1 MTTSR
6 RDLLSGMLRI
16 CVAAALART
25 PAHAQENAAVRLGE
39 PHPFGPE
46 MVRDQARALAT
57 EPFGSFDGA
66 VPEVLAGLNYDQH
79 RDIRFR
85 REAALWHGLGLDAEV
100 QFFHLG
106 YRFRTPVHIYE
117 VADGMARE
125 VLYTPSS
132 FDFGQNG
139 FDPDFPEDLGFAGFR
154 LHAPVNR
161 PDHLDELAVFLG
173 ASYFR
178 AVGRGQ
184 RYGISARG
192 VAIDTGLPKQE
203 EFPSFRAFWLERPA
217 PGAGQIVAHALLDG
231 PSLTGAY
238 TFRIQPGDAT
248 TMDIDVTLF
257 PRTAI
262 ELLGIAPLTSMFAFG
277 PHDRQ
282 GVDDFRP
289 QVHDSEGLQ
298 IWSGSGEWSWRPLV
312 NPAEE
317 LRLSLFSN
325 IDPKGFGLM
334 QRTRDFAAYQDLE
347 ARYDLRPSVWVEPLD
362 AWGRGHIRLIEI
374 PSPSEVHDNIVAFW
388 VPREPV
394 EAGSEWRFR
403 YRLYWCREAPFH
415 PPLAQVAATR
425 VGTGGLPGEQTDG
438 QTRKFVIDF
447 EGGLLNDTPAD
458 APVQAMVDVAGGK
471 VTDPIARKNE
481 VTGGWRAF
489 FDLQPDG
496 EAPVEMR
503 CHLQLADKSL
513 SETWVYQWTL

>member
-6 RDLLSGMLRI
+6 RDLLSGMLGA
-16 CVAAALART
+16 CLVTALAR
-25 PAHAQENAAVRLGE
+25 AGARAQDGAVLRLGE
-39 PHPFGPE
+39 GQPFAPD
-46 MVRDQARALAT
+46 MVRERARALAA
-57 EPFGSFDGA
+57 EAFGSFDGT
-66 VPEVLAGLNYDQH
+66 VPDVLAGLTYDQH

-85 REAALWHGLGLDAEV
+85 QEAALWQGLGLDAEA

-106 YRFRTPVHIYE
+106 YRFRTPVHVYE

-139 FDPDFPEDLGFAGFR
+139 FAPDFPEDLGFAGFR

-184 RYGISARG
+184 RYGLSARG
-192 VAIDTGLPKQE
+192 IAIDTGLPKEE
-203 EFPSFRAFWLERPA
+203 EFPSFRVFWLERPA
-217 PGAGQIVAHALLDG
+217 QGSGQVVAHALLDG

-238 TFRIQPGDAT
+238 TFRIKPGDAT
-248 TMDIDVTLF
+248 TMDVDVTLF
-257 PRTAI
+257 PREAI
-262 ELLGIAPLTSMFAFG
+262 ELLGVAPLTSMFAFG
-277 PHDRQ
+277 PNDRQ

-312 NPAEE
+312 NPAAQ
-317 LRLSLFSN
+317 LRLSLFGN
-325 IDPKGFGLM
+325 VDPKGFGLM
-334 QRTRDFAAYQDLE
+334 QRTRDFTAYQDLE
-347 ARYDLRPSVWVEPLD
+347 ARYDLRPSLWVEPLD

-403 YRLYWCREAPFH
+403 YRLHWSLEAPFH
-415 PPLAQVAATR
+415 PPLAQVVATR
-425 VGTGGLPGEQTDG
+425 VGTGRLNEEPADG
-438 QTRKFVIDF
+438 DRRKFVIDF
-447 EGGLLNDTPAD
+447 EGGQLQDTPGD
-458 APVQAMVDVAGGK
+458 APVAAVMTAAAGK
-471 VTDPIARKNE
+471 VTDPIVRKNE

-489 FDLQPDG
+489 FDLQPEG
-496 EAPVEMR
+496 GAPVEMR
-503 CHLQLADKSL
+503 CQLQLSDKPL
-513 SETWVYQWTL
+513 SETWIYQWTL